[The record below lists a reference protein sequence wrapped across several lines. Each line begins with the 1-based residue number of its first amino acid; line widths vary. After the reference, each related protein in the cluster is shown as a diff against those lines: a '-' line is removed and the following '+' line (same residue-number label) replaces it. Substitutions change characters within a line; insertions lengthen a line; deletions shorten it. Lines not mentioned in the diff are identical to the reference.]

1 MAAITFENLKSAWD
15 RLKTER
21 SAELRR
27 LSPNLST
34 PEEITLRRTGEDEGS
49 LTVQFSGFENAT
61 DDVNYVPQV
70 KRLVLLWLRKISDD
84 IRTMRSDPDSLIVK
98 MDKGSK
104 VEEASIGVFKR
115 DPKTNTRKNYYKCI
129 GGLKNGKKV
138 SSPDKCVGAPD
149 FKKKTKMKMTK
160 RAKSGQMGMGRRK
173 TQLTNIVSK
182 KIRKANTRFKKARGF

>member
-1 MAAITFENLKSAWD
+1 MATINFENLKAAWD
-15 RLKTER
+15 KLKTER

-27 LSPNLST
+27 LSPNLSN
-34 PEEITLRRTGEDEGS
+34 PVEITLRRNSEDEQYI
-49 LTVQFSGFENAT
+49 TVQFSGFENAV

-70 KRLVLLWLRKISDD
+70 KRLVLLWLRRISDD

-104 VEEASIGVFKR
+104 VEEASISVFKR
-115 DPKTNTRKNYYKCI
+115 DPKTNTRKNYFKCI

-149 FKKKTKMKMTK
+149 FGKKTKMKMTK
-160 RAKSGQMGMGRRK
+160 RAKSGQMGLGRKK

-182 KIRKANTRFKKARGF
+182 KIRKANSRFKKARGF

>member
-15 RLKTER
+15 TLKTER
-21 SAELRR
+21 AAELRR

-138 SSPDKCVGAPD
+138 SSPDKCVGTPD
-149 FKKKTKMKMTK
+149 FTKKTKMKMTK
-160 RAKSGQMGMGRRK
+160 RAKSGQMGMGRKK

>member
-1 MAAITFENLKSAWD
+1 MAAITFENLKKAWD
-15 RLKTER
+15 TLKTER
-21 SAELRR
+21 SAELRK
-27 LSPNLST
+27 LSPNLNN
-34 PEEITLRRTGEDEGS
+34 PKEITLRRTGEDQEY

-104 VEEASIGVFKR
+104 VEEASISVFKR
-115 DPKTNTRKNYYKCI
+115 DPKTNTRKNYYRCI

-138 SSPDKCVGAPD
+138 SSPDKCVGVPD
-149 FKKKTKMKMTK
+149 FAKKTKMKMTK
-160 RAKSGQMGMGRRK
+160 RAKSGQMGLGRKK
-173 TQLTNIVSK
+173 TQLTNVISR
-182 KIRKANTRFKKARGF
+182 KIRKANVRIKKARGF

>member
-1 MAAITFENLKSAWD
+1 MAAISFENLKAAWD
-15 RLKTER
+15 KLKTER

-27 LSPNLST
+27 LSPNLSK
-34 PEEITLRRTGEDEGS
+34 PEEITLRRTGEDENS

-115 DPKTNTRKNYYKCI
+115 DPKTNKSKNYYKCI

-138 SSPDKCVGAPD
+138 SSPDKCVGVPD
-149 FKKKTKMKMTK
+149 FAKKTKMKMTK
-160 RAKSGQMGMGRRK
+160 RAKSGQMGMGRKK